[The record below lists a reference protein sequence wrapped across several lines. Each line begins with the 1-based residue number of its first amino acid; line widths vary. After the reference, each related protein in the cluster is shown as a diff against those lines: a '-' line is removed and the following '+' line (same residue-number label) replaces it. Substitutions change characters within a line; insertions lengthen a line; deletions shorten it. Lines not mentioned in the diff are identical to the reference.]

1 MATQTSDDTDGQPTE
16 PTGRP
21 LAVTGLLAGFLF
33 LSVTALYG
41 GIALVL
47 APDGS
52 RIDAVMPVD
61 LTHLVGTPFADYT
74 IPGAV
79 LVVALGLGPLVAV
92 YGVLTRR
99 DWAWLAALLVGP
111 VLLVWL
117 AVEVVLIGYVSLLQP
132 AYAVFGLA
140 LLVLTVTTPVR
151 RYCRPG

>member
-1 MATQTSDDTDGQPTE
+1 MAAQTSDEADRQAA
-16 PTGRP
+16 GRP
-21 LAVTGLLAGFLF
+21 FTVTGVLVGFLF

-52 RIDAVMPVD
+52 RIDAVMPID

-74 IPGAV
+74 IPGVV
-79 LVVALGLGPLVAV
+79 LVVTLGFGPLVAV
-92 YGVLTRR
+92 YGLLTRR
-99 DWAWLAALLVGP
+99 DWAWLAAVLVGP

-117 AVEVVLIGYVSLLQP
+117 TVEVALIGYVSVLQP

-140 LLVLTVTTPVR
+140 LLVLAFTEPVR
-151 RYCRPG
+151 AYCRPA